1 AEVKRVDVPLGGR
14 KVVVDHLRAQL
25 VRARD
30 HRPARFAGAEERVA
44 VDLLRD
50 GVVNDVARFEPLVL
64 AAQPGVDPE
73 GFDPYDL
80 LLLLAHDL
88 GQLFERQLDL
98 QRVLARLIARLARA
112 VGVRVTLAQAVA
124 DVAGPLPDAAP
135 VLAAE
140 AEARPVDLRQRDRDQ
155 ILPLAPDQLALRD

>member
-1 AEVKRVDVPLGGR
+1 MPER
-14 KVVVDHLRAQL
+14 LRARPPDADVL
-25 VRARD
+25 V
-30 HRPARFAGAEERVA
+30 
-44 VDLLRD
+44 LLRD
-50 GVVNDVARFEPLVL
+50 DPLLALRLDARQL
-64 AAQPGVDPE
+64 Q
-73 GFDPYDL
+73 
-80 LLLLAHDL
+80 LLAHDL
-88 GQLFERQLDL
+88 GQLFQRQLDL

-155 ILPLAPDQLALRD
+155 ILPLAPDQLALRDVLPQVLFDLPADDVAEAAVIRIDS